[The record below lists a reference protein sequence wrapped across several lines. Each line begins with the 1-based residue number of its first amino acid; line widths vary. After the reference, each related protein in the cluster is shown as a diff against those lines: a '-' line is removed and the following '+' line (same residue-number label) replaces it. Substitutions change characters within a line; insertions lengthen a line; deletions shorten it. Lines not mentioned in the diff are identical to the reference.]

1 MMEPQD
7 RGQPSQTGV
16 HGAPDA
22 LDSVGFAAWARVWA
36 ELGVEDASRATHQQL
51 LQHYREP
58 HRAYH
63 TLQHLDECLQVRRRV
78 NAACQAYAEI
88 DLALWFHDA
97 IYQPRRRDNEL
108 RSAQWL
114 DDVARDSG
122 LGAEMRRRL
131 YDLIMVTRHDGAP
144 ASADEAVLVDTDLAI
159 LGASAERF
167 AEYHQQVRHEYRHVP
182 LFVYRRKRRQILEGF
197 LARGR
202 IYTSAPYFDAFE
214 QQARVNLARAIDHLD

>member
-1 MMEPQD
+1 MMGPQD
-7 RGQPSQTGV
+7 GGQLFQTGAR
-16 HGAPDA
+16 GDPDA
-22 LDSVGFAAWARVWA
+22 LDSLGFAAWARVWA
-36 ELGVEDASRATHQQL
+36 ELGVEYASRETHQKL
-51 LQHYREP
+51 LQHYSEP

-63 TLQHLDECLQVRRRV
+63 TLQHLEECLQVRRRV
-78 NAACQAYAEI
+78 NAACKAPAEI

-114 DDVARDSG
+114 DAVADDSG
-122 LGAEMRRRL
+122 LGAARRRRL

-167 AEYHQQVRHEYRHVP
+167 AEYDRQVRHEYQYVP
-182 LFVYRRKRRQILEGF
+182 VFVYRRKRRQVLQGF
-197 LARGR
+197 LARER

-214 QQARVNLARAIDHLD
+214 QQARANLACAIDHLD